1 VSARSDETGS
11 IVHMRGHH
19 SITMQTHDESDAV
32 RNYLEALTRG
42 RPPRVTEDDF
52 VDAAYRYGQRR
63 GICYAAWREVGVDA
77 TVLQKAGIT
86 PPA

>member
-1 VSARSDETGS
+1 
-11 IVHMRGHH
+11 
-19 SITMQTHDESDAV
+19 MQTHDESDAV

-42 RPPRVTEDDF
+42 RPARATEDHF

-77 TVLQKAGIT
+77 AVLRKAGIT